1 MNRLTYFGL
10 SCCLLVGCAGGSIPL
25 GSIGSS
31 LTGFN
36 IGDSELDAFR
46 SIGRASEKIGPQE
59 EYYIGRAVAANILY
73 KYPVSRNGN
82 LQRYVNKVGQSL
94 VAFSDRPE
102 TYGGYHFAVVQSP
115 EINAVAA
122 PGGYI
127 FITDSFLKQL
137 RSEDE
142 LAAVLAHEVGHVVE
156 EHGVSAISQAHLT
169 NAFMKVGSIAADQS
183 LSGTMVGTVGSPLVE
198 AFQGSVD
205 DVLETLLVN
214 GYGRSQEYD
223 ADEYGVQLLAKAGYD
238 PNAFVSV
245 LKTLERLE
253 KESTQGGWLSTH
265 PKGEDRLDEL
275 DDLPRSRSTDLGLAA
290 RTRRFSAATGIRVAS
305 LLLQL
310 GNVFHFE
317 RAQS

>member
-1 MNRLTYFGL
+1 
-10 SCCLLVGCAGGSIPL
+10 
-25 GSIGSS
+25 
-31 LTGFN
+31 
-36 IGDSELDAFR
+36 
-46 SIGRASEKIGPQE
+46 
-59 EYYIGRAVAANILY
+59 
-73 KYPVSRNGN
+73 
-82 LQRYVNKVGQSL
+82 
-94 VAFSDRPE
+94 
-102 TYGGYHFAVVQSP
+102 
-115 EINAVAA
+115 
-122 PGGYI
+122 
-127 FITDSFLKQL
+127 
-137 RSEDE
+137 
-142 LAAVLAHEVGHVVE
+142 
-156 EHGVSAISQAHLT
+156 
-169 NAFMKVGSIAADQS
+169 
-183 LSGTMVGTVGSPLVE
+183 MVGTVGSPLVE